1 MKTNDLQNI
10 IFTTLANDIN
20 VTINSL
26 YLFVPILTPN
36 SETQVLFNESIKNN
50 YTLTFDSWYTERKIV
65 TDGGE
70 FQVDIASSQRTN
82 SPKCLIATHQTEAR
96 IGTANKANNISI
108 FDHVDVKKYFVE
120 IDGF

>member
-1 MKTNDLQNI
+1 MKRSDLQII

-20 VTINSL
+20 VTINGL

-50 YTLTFDSWYTERKIV
+50 YSLAFDSWYTERKIV

-70 FQVDIASSQRTN
+70 FQVDIASSQNTN
-82 SPKCLIATHQTEAR
+82 SP
-96 IGTANKANNISI
+96 NI
-108 FDHVDVKKYFVE
+108 
-120 IDGF
+120 